1 LDQGFSGVTEKPKDD
16 PFTDL
21 LTRLV
26 RVPKEA
32 IDKKEREYQK
42 QKKRTP
48 ARPREIVPN
57 TLEK

>member
-1 LDQGFSGVTEKPKDD
+1 MTKKADD

-32 IDKKEREYQK
+32 IDKQEREYQK
-42 QKKRTP
+42 KKKRTP
-48 ARPREIVPN
+48 AKPREIVPKSK
-57 TLEK
+57 EI

>member
-1 LDQGFSGVTEKPKDD
+1 MPRPNPDSTNESFTE
-16 PFTDL
+16 L

-42 QKKRTP
+42 AKKRKP
-48 ARPREIVPN
+48 AKPGQIVP
-57 TLEK
+57 TPKHKAG

>member
-1 LDQGFSGVTEKPKDD
+1 VAKKPED

-32 IDKKEREYQK
+32 IDKQEREYQK
-42 QKKRTP
+42 TKKKGP
-48 ARPREIVPN
+48 ARRGQIVP
-57 TLEK
+57 TGKQKAG

>member
-1 LDQGFSGVTEKPKDD
+1 VAKKPED

-32 IDKKEREYQK
+32 IDKQEHEYQK
-42 QKKRTP
+42 AKKRKP
-48 ARPREIVPN
+48 AKPGQIVP
-57 TLEK
+57 TPKHKAG

>member
-1 LDQGFSGVTEKPKDD
+1 MSKKSED

-32 IDKKEREYQK
+32 IDKQEREYQK
-42 QKKRTP
+42 KKKRQP
-48 ARPREIVPN
+48 AKPREIVPK
-57 TLEK
+57 TAAK

>member
-1 LDQGFSGVTEKPKDD
+1 MKDDPKDD

-42 QKKRTP
+42 KKDREP
-48 ARPREIVPN
+48 AKPRAIVPQR
-57 TLEK
+57 KSS

>member
-1 LDQGFSGVTEKPKDD
+1 LAKTPDD
-16 PFTDL
+16 TFTDL

-42 QKKRTP
+42 AKKRQP
-48 ARPREIVPN
+48 AKPGQIVP
-57 TLEK
+57 TTKRKAG

>member
-1 LDQGFSGVTEKPKDD
+1 MAEKPPD

-42 QKKRTP
+42 DKRRTP
-48 ARPREIVPN
+48 AKPREIVPQR
-57 TLEK
+57 KSS

>member
-1 LDQGFSGVTEKPKDD
+1 MTKKATNDDD

-32 IDKKEREYQK
+32 IDKKEREYQR
-42 QKKRTP
+42 KKRTP
-48 ARPREIVPN
+48 AKPRRIVPAN
-57 TLEK
+57 PSKAG

>member
-1 LDQGFSGVTEKPKDD
+1 MTKKATND

-21 LTRLV
+21 LTQLV

-42 QKKRTP
+42 ARKRNDTR
-48 ARPREIVPN
+48 ANPREIVPPVVAA
-57 TLEK
+57 KKR

>member
-1 LDQGFSGVTEKPKDD
+1 MTKKADD

-32 IDKKEREYQK
+32 IDQKERDYQK
-42 QKKRTP
+42 AKKRKP
-48 ARPREIVPN
+48 AKPGQIVPAG
-57 TLEK
+57 KQKAG

>member
-1 LDQGFSGVTEKPKDD
+1 MTKKADD

-32 IDKKEREYQK
+32 IDKKEREYQRT
-42 QKKRTP
+42 KRRKP
-48 ARPREIVPN
+48 AKPRAIVP
-57 TLEK
+57 TGKPRLDQ